1 METKKELRSHMTFL
15 RNQIQKEERL
25 LLSERIFDRLCQSR
39 IYLESPVIYSYVSFR
54 SEVDTTRFNER
65 VLKDGKQLALPK
77 VVSKTDMEFFF
88 VEDVSR
94 LVPGYMGIMEPA
106 PLHPAKPSEKCLMV
120 LPGLAFDRG
129 FGRLGYGGGYY
140 DRYVNRY
147 THHFYRCG
155 ICYDLQLIP
164 EVPRESHDLL
174 MDYIVTEYNLLE
186 RMKQH
191 DA

>member
-1 METKKELRSHMTFL
+1 METKKELRSYMTLL
-15 RNQIQKEERL
+15 RNQIRKEESL
-25 LLSERIFDRLCQSR
+25 LLSEKIFDQLCQSR

-88 VEDVSR
+88 VEDIKQ
-94 LVPGYMGIMEPA
+94 LVPGYMGILEPV
-106 PLHPAKPSEKCLMV
+106 PLRPAEPQKRCLMV
-120 LPGLAFDRG
+120 LPGLAFDRE

-140 DRYVNRY
+140 DRYIGDRTNK
-147 THHFYRCG
+147 FYRCG
-155 ICYDLQLIP
+155 VCYDLQLIP
-164 EVPRESHDLL
+164 AVPREPHDLL
-174 MDYIVTEYNLLE
+174 MDYIVTEHNLLE
-186 RMKQH
+186 RMNQN

>member
-15 RNQIQKEERL
+15 RNQIQKEERH

-54 SEVDTTRFNER
+54 SEVDTTRFHER

-140 DRYVNRY
+140 DRFLPGTRA
-147 THHFYRCG
+147 YRIGVCHDFALLG
-155 ICYDLQLIP
+155 S
-164 EVPRESHDLL
+164 VPVQAHDQR
-174 MDYIVTEYNLLE
+174 MDAVVCPSGLTVVHEYRRTE
-186 RMKQH
+186 R
-191 DA
+191 